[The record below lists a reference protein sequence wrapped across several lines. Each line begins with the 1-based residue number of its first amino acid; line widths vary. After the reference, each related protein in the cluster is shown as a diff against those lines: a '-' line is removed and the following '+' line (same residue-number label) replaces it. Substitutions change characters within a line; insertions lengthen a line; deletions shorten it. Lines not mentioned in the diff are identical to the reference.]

1 MSFTFKQLKDTLDH
15 LLSESHENEIL
26 EFKKAERNYDF
37 NKIGRYFSALSNEA
51 NLKGKPHAWLI
62 FGIDDKTHRIVGSHY
77 RSSRKDLDSLKEEI
91 AKKCTNQITF
101 IEIYELLLAEG
112 RVVMFQ
118 IPSAPQGIPMAYEG
132 HFYGRNGESLTALN
146 IEEIER
152 IRNQNRNF
160 DWSSFI
166 ISNASLQDLEPEAVK
181 KARIE
186 FLEKYPSQKDQ
197 INKWDDITFLN
208 KAKITLQGK
217 ITNTAI
223 LLLGKSES
231 SSLLSP
237 SMAMISWILK
247 DDKNREKDYKHYG
260 PPYLLNAKKVLDNI
274 RNLTIRHLPSGTIF
288 PLETSQYDSWV
299 LREALHNCIAHQ
311 DYTLNGRINV
321 VETPSNVLFTNV
333 GSFLPGSVENVI
345 KQNAPQEIYR
355 NRFLA
360 EAMVNLNMIDV
371 QGGGIK
377 KMFESQMRRFFPLP
391 DYDLSVTNRVL
402 VSIRGEIIDERY
414 TQLLIARTD
423 LDLWSII
430 LLDKVQKRIR
440 INKEEFLSLKSKGA
454 IEGRYPNIYV
464 SSLVAQST
472 ADGNEKSQYIKQKG
486 FNDEHYRKMI
496 LDYIKTYGSAT
507 RKDIELLIFDL
518 LPRIL
523 TEPQKHKKISNLL
536 FFMKKGNLI
545 KNVGTD
551 RKPSWVRIEQ

>member
-355 NRFLA
+355 NQFLA